1 MQQAFKHQQNIIG
14 TFAQHKV
21 AANLLMLIMLLS
33 GIWALSKLNTQ
44 FLPNFA
50 LDFIIVTVVWTG
62 STAEDVEISI
72 TRPIEQELRTLD
84 RVRKMNSTSTNGFS
98 TIVLE
103 YEEGTDM
110 GWAL

>member
-1 MQQAFKHQQNIIG
+1 
-14 TFAQHKV
+14 
-21 AANLLMLIMLLS
+21 MLLS
-33 GIWALSKLNTQ
+33 GVWALSKLNTQ

-50 LDFIIVTVVWTG
+50 LDFIVVTVVWTG

-84 RVRKMNSTSTNGFS
+84 HVRKMNSTSTNGFS

-103 YEEGTDM
+103 YEESTDM
-110 GWAL
+110 GWALDQVKEKVGQTEIWIGAPTSTSRRQP